1 MVAATVRLLQAMAR
15 PVRTIAATAVVEAG
29 ITGRGVSELGTVA
42 SQAGLCRTVSANR
55 TGAISSVPKSRRMRG
70 FHAAAAIRGAKAHRR
85 QFGSIGPRS
94 GTARPFPLWRQDA
107 ARLRCPSIRSCNH
120 PRGERLMRCDRAG
133 ARAPRRR
140 GRSSSAA
147 MARRVGYGVGGGG
160 GGFGGLGGGGFGGLN
175 GSMTTFPSVCAVGEP
190 CSIASAQPSGKGER
204 LEARRARIP
213 IAGPRARWRS
223 RDAPPKP
230 LSPRPSLPSRDHDEE
245 DAARRGEQHEAAGSG
260 DEFEP
265 VHQRDE
271 RQGRLR
277 RADPSRVELVTSH
290 LGGGVRCDQTS
301 RNSGHGDDRPGS
313 PSSGPRPDPGLS
325 PATAPSGL
333 HGPSRHVNFGT
344 RTSDPIPGLI
354 IWRRVG
360 CRNF

>member
-213 IAGPRARWRS
+213 IAGPQEIFHGVDRRDPGTWERRAAPQVVSRARA
-223 RDAPPKP
+223 APQPPIP
-230 LSPRPSLPSRDHDEE
+230 L
-245 DAARRGEQHEAAGSG
+245 
-260 DEFEP
+260 
-265 VHQRDE
+265 
-271 RQGRLR
+271 GRLR
-277 RADPSRVELVTSH
+277 SKIRTYAPGLLLCTQA
-290 LGGGVRCDQTS
+290 GGTAF
-301 RNSGHGDDRPGS
+301 
-313 PSSGPRPDPGLS
+313 PSSYRPSASLA
-325 PATAPSGL
+325 ATARSVP
-333 HGPSRHVNFGT
+333 VV
-344 RTSDPIPGLI
+344 RTKQ
-354 IWRRVG
+354 VG
-360 CRNF
+360 